1 MRACASMTAPSS
13 MIWCA
18 LTSRL
23 PVFLSPSK
31 LRLWRKAAS
40 VPRVTQ
46 ILVIDDD
53 GATRDLLRQVLSDEG
68 YELLLVDRLESAA
81 SGAAPDLVI
90 TDLVELDRYER
101 GLARA
106 LVRRVQERYP
116 ATPVILCTGYEQ
128 ATEEPDGL
136 GAAAVLR
143 KPFTIEA
150 LIQTVARFIAH

>member
-1 MRACASMTAPSS
+1 
-13 MIWCA
+13 
-18 LTSRL
+18 
-23 PVFLSPSK
+23 
-31 LRLWRKAAS
+31 
-40 VPRVTQ
+40 VTQ

-53 GATRDLLRQVLSDEG
+53 RATRDLVRQVLGDEG

-90 TDLVELDRYER
+90 TDLVELNRYER

-116 ATPVILCTGYEQ
+116 ATPIILCTGYEQ
-128 ATEEPDGL
+128 ATEESDGL